1 MAMKEESDWIDAYA
15 ELPQVSD
22 DSWMDNL
29 SDYIEEMTA
38 DMTLDGFTPAPV
50 FTFGKAAFKGG
61 LAAADP
67 DESGSGITAL
77 SNAFSAGVTASV
89 MLATPPVKTG
99 KGTLAETFS
108 VVASTLPDTSS
119 VTAGVNAI
127 GELASAEQTGDSSE
141 SEFPKKL
148 YAAFAGLMYICSGTN
163 SVTPTAS
170 PLVVKAGVI

>member
-15 ELPQVSD
+15 ALPQVSD
-22 DSWMDNL
+22 DSWMDHL

-67 DESGSGITAL
+67 AASGSGITAL
-77 SNAFSAGVTASV
+77 SSAFSAGVAASV
-89 MLATPPVKTG
+89 MLATPPVETG
-99 KGTLAETFS
+99 GGTLAETFS
-108 VVASTLPDTSS
+108 VVASTLPDSSS
-119 VTAGVNAI
+119 VSAGVATLNT
-127 GELASAEQTGDSSE
+127 LSSAPQTGDAKE
-141 SEFPKKL
+141 SQFPKKL

-163 SVTPTAS
+163 SVAPNPS
-170 PLVVKAGVI
+170 PLVVTAGVI